1 MKKKALLLVSM
12 GVLACTVGVTALV
25 VGGANQLDT
34 FLVKADPTEH
44 SVTFDA
50 SDTTNT
56 TVKEVDGDYAIGT
69 TTAAGSKVGV
79 MGFDSSEACFT
90 FRNASFNHFMLS
102 HYEVFGD
109 DEDAYPFRTIT
120 GFAIS
125 FSIEYEGE
133 PEPVSVDFSSMETMI
148 PHVESGTPYKGL
160 SIAPDDDPHLLGLGE
175 SIIKV
180 SSLTI
185 WYSC

>member
-1 MKKKALLLVSM
+1 MKKGIIASLVALTSGAAIAAFALRGPDKLVDLR
-12 GVLACTVGVTALV
+12 VNAEP
-25 VGGANQLDT
+25 Q
-34 FLVKADPTEH
+34 EY